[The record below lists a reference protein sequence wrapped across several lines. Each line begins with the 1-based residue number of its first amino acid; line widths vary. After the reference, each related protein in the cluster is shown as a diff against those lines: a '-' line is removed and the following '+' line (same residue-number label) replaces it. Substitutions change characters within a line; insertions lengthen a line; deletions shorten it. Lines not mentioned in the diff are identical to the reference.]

1 MFEEK
6 TGILSK
12 DGDIFFPNLLIVMLD
27 KKFVHYIHILMFL
40 FSMEGRWKAL
50 MKHEKDVKNSRTRR
64 G

>member
-40 FSMEGRWKAL
+40 FSMEKLWWN
-50 MKHEKDVKNSRTRR
+50 MKKM
-64 G
+64 